1 MAGIDNPE
9 EFSRETKAFV
19 WWDITWRLL
28 LIIVGIPAVWMPPVG
43 DQRDTHQGEL
53 LLAPGF
59 ELRIIKIVR
68 SGDIPVIEVEVR
80 EP

>member
-28 LIIVGIPAVWMPPVG
+28 LIIVGIPAVWILRGAGIVNLSPWHAIG
-43 DQRDTHQGEL
+43 LSIL
-53 LLAPGF
+53 LLIAVGQHF
-59 ELRIIKIVR
+59 FALIL
-68 SGDIPVIEVEVR
+68 ST
-80 EP
+80 